1 MCKEPTSSLHL
12 RDIPS
17 ASFVEHFRGH
27 TNYPLVAAIE
37 TVLDRI
43 LLALTATYASPAAT
57 KPPATTA
64 IGYALRLMS
73 DLVLHTQSATATEA
87 GTTLSSTLLE
97 RAAGFVLRPC
107 LFGNGV
113 LWVLCCY

>member
-1 MCKEPTSSLHL
+1 MNQPRLFTFETSRVLPLLNILEDTS
-12 RDIPS
+12 IT
-17 ASFVEHFRGH
+17 F
-27 TNYPLVAAIE
+27 PLVAAIE

-73 DLVLHTQSATATEA
+73 DLVLHTQSATTTEA

-97 RAAGFVLRPC
+97 RVAGFVLRPC